1 MYFRRLAENCQRL
14 GGGTRLANSEN
25 TWCGGAFGFFLLLLA
40 LGVRLR
46 FARIEVGVVVAVVVV
61 VILVGL
67 LLLAVALVLQSLAG
81 EEEDGSGDDSLA
93 DVVPDL
99 EIGGEECLC
108 VLIDLSIWVVRNSRG
123 IKEVEEAVCLDL
135 LGDRPHAALALV
147 LLLLLHLLHR
157 QVLPLLPVNG
167 ATSALKD
174 LRALK

>member
-14 GGGTRLANSEN
+14 GSGTRLANSEN
-25 TWCGGAFGFFLLLLA
+25 TRCGGAFGFFLLLLA

-46 FARIEVGVVVAVVVV
+46 FAWIEVGVVVAVVVV

-67 LLLAVALVLQSLAG
+67 LLLAVALVLQRLAG

-99 EIGGEECLC
+99 EISSEECLC
-108 VLIDLSIWVVRNSRG
+108 VLIHLSIWVVGNSRR

-147 LLLLLHLLHR
+147 LLLLLHR
-157 QVLPLLPVNG
+157 QVYP
-167 ATSALKD
+167 SASQWGN
-174 LRALK
+174 RCT

>member
-14 GGGTRLANSEN
+14 GSGTRLANSEN
-25 TWCGGAFGFFLLLLA
+25 TRCGGAFGFFLLLLA

-46 FARIEVGVVVAVVVV
+46 FAWIEVGVV

-67 LLLAVALVLQSLAG
+67 LLLAVALVLQRLAG

-99 EIGGEECLC
+99 EISSEESLC
-108 VLIDLSIWVVRNSRG
+108 VLIDLSIWVIRNSRR

-135 LGDRPHAALALV
+135 LGDRPNAALALV

-167 ATSALKD
+167 ATGALKD

>member
-1 MYFRRLAENCQRL
+1 MQVKRTMYFRRLAENCQRL

-25 TWCGGAFGFFLLLLA
+25 TRCGGAFGFFLLLLA

-67 LLLAVALVLQSLAG
+67 LLLAVALVLQRLPG

-99 EIGGEECLC
+99 KVGSEECLSGGKMK
-108 VLIDLSIWVVRNSRG
+108 LGRLADFSG
-123 IKEVEEAVCLDL
+123 VESLWMVFRSSVPTRIIPEPSLAV
-135 LGDRPHAALALV
+135 
-147 LLLLLHLLHR
+147 
-157 QVLPLLPVNG
+157 
-167 ATSALKD
+167 
-174 LRALK
+174 